1 MKTKE
6 TTVPL
11 AKQSKKSQRRFHA
24 AKRGSWHGVNPVTRM
39 PANPKAY
46 SRAKEKIHE
55 MKRIQD
61 KDG

>member
-1 MKTKE
+1 MKHICFRFVMSAPCVLVALLFAVATS
-6 TTVPL
+6 
-11 AKQSKKSQRRFHA
+11 SKAGERHFRVQ
-24 AKRGSWHGVNPVTRM
+24 G

-55 MKRIQD
+55 MKRIQE